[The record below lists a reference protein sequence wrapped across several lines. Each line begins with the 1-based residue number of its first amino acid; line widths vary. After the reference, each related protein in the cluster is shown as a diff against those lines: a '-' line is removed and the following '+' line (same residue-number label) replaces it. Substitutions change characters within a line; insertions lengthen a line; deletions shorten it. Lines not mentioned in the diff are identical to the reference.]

1 MDNCVPIL
9 SNYVFNIF
17 DSLPMPEERKKLY
30 KKVTKEDIITVNK
43 KLKLNTVF
51 TLKGGNK

>member
-17 DSLPMPEERKKLY
+17 DNLPMPEERKKLY
-30 KKVTKEDIITVNK
+30 KKVTKEDIITVAK

>member
-17 DSLPMPEERKKLY
+17 DNLPMPEERKKLY
-30 KKVTKEDIITVNK
+30 KKVTKEDIINVAK